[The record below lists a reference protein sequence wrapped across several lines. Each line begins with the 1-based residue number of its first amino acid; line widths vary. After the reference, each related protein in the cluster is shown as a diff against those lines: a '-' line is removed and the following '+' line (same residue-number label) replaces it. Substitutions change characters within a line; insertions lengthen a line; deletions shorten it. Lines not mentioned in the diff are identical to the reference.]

1 MSEDLEYLFE
11 LSIPLSAYIEDFY
24 PDNLYNARFRTI
36 IGRGLSELSLQAY
49 NYYNKGSTYEP
60 SAIQNL
66 RLVTQKLGDMI
77 NKINDVKG
85 EPDLKAFLKDM
96 FKQLSEV
103 LNKLTEKYQSP
114 EPSEYEKEYQY
125 RKSKGSYY
133 YPVKKYPQKKRVEY
147 TKTGLSVEEDTR
159 DQILKVLEAEPGTYQ
174 NNSIMKPELWN
185 YTLEKLREKY
195 LEYKKKNE
203 AISLSTDDDTK
214 KKTLIELIREKGKFP
229 VKKED

>member
-49 NYYNKGSTYEP
+49 NYYNKGHPYEP
-60 SAIQNL
+60 SVIQNL
-66 RLVTQKLGDMI
+66 RLIVNKLADMI
-77 NKINDVKG
+77 QKIQNVKG
-85 EPDLKAFLKDM
+85 EAVLKNFLEDTLT
-96 FKQLSEV
+96 QLTEV
-103 LNKLTEKYQSP
+103 LNGLTKKYTNP
-114 EPSEYEKEYQY
+114 EPSQYEKQYQE
-125 RKSKGSYY
+125 RKTKGSYY
-133 YPVKKYPQKKRVEY
+133 YPEKKYPQKKRVEY
-147 TKTGLSVEEDTR
+147 TKTGLSVEETTR
-159 DQILKVLEAEPGTYQ
+159 DQILQVLEGEPGTYP